1 MTGVAV
7 GEGGG
12 GGGGGGRCGDLTVTA
27 ARDVYDHRAFVRF
40 ERHVPQLQF
49 GAGARDVHPRDSVPV
64 IKTRRQS
71 NCPYG
76 SKKKRTKV
84 SHQWLGVTRV

>member
-1 MTGVAV
+1 MRCAR
-7 GEGGG
+7 GGPRRRG
-12 GGGGGGRCGDLTVTA
+12 GRGRCGDLTAVA

-49 GAGARDVHPRDSVPV
+49 GAGARDVYPRDSVPV
-64 IKTRRQS
+64 NKTRRQS

-76 SKKKRTKV
+76 NRNKRTKV
-84 SHQWLGVTRV
+84 SHQRLGVTRV